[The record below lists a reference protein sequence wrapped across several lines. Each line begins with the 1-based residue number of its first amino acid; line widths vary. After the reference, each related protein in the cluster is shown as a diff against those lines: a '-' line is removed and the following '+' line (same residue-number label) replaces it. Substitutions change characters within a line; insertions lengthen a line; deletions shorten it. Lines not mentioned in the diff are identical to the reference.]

1 MKAFDNRS
9 AVEEYMSTH
18 TLGYSTPDL
27 TLKEFV
33 LWLCEMVDDPNG
45 KEENIPRIMLY
56 LKEVEDSGKSE
67 RESSH
72 ASSANLV
79 NTITEPKIMTDL
91 DKQPST
97 TNNTESKFCIE
108 CGSKL
113 NLRSMFCTKCGTEQ
127 AEV

>member
-33 LWLCEMVDDPNG
+33 LWLCEKVDDPIG
-45 KEENIPRIMLY
+45 KKDIPRIMLY
-56 LKEVEDSGKSE
+56 LKEVEDRSKSGID
-67 RESSH
+67 SSQT
-72 ASSANLV
+72 SLSNLF
-79 NTITEPKIMTDL
+79 NTITEPILITDSE
-91 DKQPST
+91 KQPT
-97 TNNTESKFCIE
+97 ANNTESKFCIE

-127 AEV
+127 VEG

>member
-33 LWLCEMVDDPNG
+33 LWLCDKVDEPNG
-45 KEENIPRIMLY
+45 KENIPRIMLY
-56 LKEVEDSGKSE
+56 LKEVEEERDKSGKD
-67 RESSH
+67 SSQTSI
-72 ASSANLV
+72 SSLF
-79 NTITEPKIMTDL
+79 NTIKEPSILIDS
-91 DKQPST
+91 DKQPADT
-97 TNNTESKFCIE
+97 QQSKFCIE

-127 AEV
+127 VEV

>member
-18 TLGYSTPDL
+18 SLGYSTPDL

-45 KEENIPRIMLY
+45 KENIPRIMRY
-56 LKEVEDSGKSE
+56 LKEEEEEKSGKSV
-67 RESSH
+67 RDSSRT
-72 ASSANLV
+72 SISNLF
-79 NTITEPKIMTDL
+79 NTITEPRMLIDS
-91 DKQPST
+91 DKQPT
-97 TNNTESKFCIE
+97 DILQSKFCIE

-127 AEV
+127 VEV

>member
-33 LWLCEMVDDPNG
+33 LWLCEMVDEPNE
-45 KEENIPRIMLY
+45 KENIPRIMRY
-56 LKEVEDSGKSE
+56 LKEVEEDSGKNGKD
-67 RESSH
+67 SSQT
-72 ASSANLV
+72 SIPNLF
-79 NTITEPKIMTDL
+79 NTITEPSILNDS
-91 DKQPST
+91 DKQPT
-97 TNNTESKFCIE
+97 DNTQQSKFCIE

-127 AEV
+127 VEV

>member
-27 TLKEFV
+27 ILKEFV
-33 LWLCEMVDDPNG
+33 LWLCEKVDDPNG

-56 LKEVEDSGKSE
+56 LKEEEERGKGGRDSSQT
-67 RESSH
+67 SIS
-72 ASSANLV
+72 NLF
-79 NTITEPKIMTDL
+79 NTITEPKIFPDS
-91 DKQPST
+91 DKQSIA
-97 TNNTESKFCIE
+97 NNTESKFCIE

-127 AEV
+127 VEV

>member
-33 LWLCEMVDDPNG
+33 LWLCEMVNEPNG
-45 KEENIPRIMLY
+45 KENIPRIMLY
-56 LKEVEDSGKSE
+56 LKEIEDRGKSG
-67 RESSH
+67 RDSSET
-72 ASSANLV
+72 SLSKLV
-79 NTITEPKIMTDL
+79 NTIIEPKTITDS
-91 DKQPST
+91 DKQPT
-97 TNNTESKFCIE
+97 AITESKFCIE

-127 AEV
+127 VEV

>member
-33 LWLCEMVDDPNG
+33 LWLCDKVNDPNG
-45 KEENIPRIMLY
+45 KEAIPRIMLY
-56 LKEVEDSGKSE
+56 LKEVEDRSKSGIDSFQTSLSK
-67 RESSH
+67 
-72 ASSANLV
+72 LV
-79 NTITEPKIMTDL
+79 DTITEPKIIIDS
-91 DKQPST
+91 DKQPT
-97 TNNTESKFCIE
+97 ANNTESKFCIE

-127 AEV
+127 VEG